1 MTSVDVQVAVLLVTV
16 LLGSAVGL
24 AYDLYRGLRRAAI
37 RSRAAT
43 AVGDLLFWSLATL
56 FVFRGLVFGNGGE
69 LRMYVFAGT
78 AAGLYLYFQLASP
91 TVMWTVAWF
100 WRAVFALARLV
111 ATGFR
116 AISRGL
122 AASWSA
128 VAAAGAWAKS
138 RVARILPAVR
148 LPWTHRDDSKGG

>member
-1 MTSVDVQVAVLLVTV
+1 MLLVTV

-37 RSRAAT
+37 RGRGAT
-43 AVGDLLFWSLATL
+43 VVGDLLFWSLATW

-91 TVMWTVAWF
+91 TVLWAVTWF
-100 WRAVFALARLV
+100 WRAVFAVLRLI

-116 AISRGL
+116 TVARGL
-122 AASWSA
+122 GAAWSA
-128 VAAAGAWAKS
+128 VSVAGAWAKS
-138 RVARILPAVR
+138 TAARVVTAARP
-148 LPWTHRDDSKGG
+148 PWTHRDDSKGG